1 MRFYWGG
8 LNFQQFVY
16 IRKNNKNNMKKTT
29 TSKFGLLMAM
39 VGILISSCSTNATF
53 SKRYHSRGF
62 NIAWGGGSA
71 ANNNPVK
78 QTPKKVKA
86 KSDGVAIAQNTEN
99 LTVQSVNSTENA
111 AVEASIVNT
120 ALVSSTILAK
130 NEVATAQNSTQTSSH
145 AVKSSTVI
153 SKKEILSE
161 IKKSNQR
168 TKLNFLKKGNA
179 NLNSDPEGPIFGI
192 LSFVF
197 GLLGWITFPLL
208 FGLAAIVLGIIGLN
222 KELNGLAIAGLVL
235 GALLLIIMVLVVAVL
250 LAM

>member
-1 MRFYWGG
+1 
-8 LNFQQFVY
+8 
-16 IRKNNKNNMKKTT
+16 MKKTT

-62 NIAWGGGSA
+62 NIAWGGGAA
-71 ANNNPVK
+71 ANNSPVK

-86 KSDGVAIAQNTEN
+86 RSDGVAIAQNTEN

-120 ALVSSTILAK
+120 ALVSSTILSK
-130 NEVATAQNSTQTSSH
+130 NEVATLKDANQTSSH
-145 AVKSSTVI
+145 AVKSSTVV

-235 GALLLIIMVLVVAVL
+235 GALLLIIMVLVVEVL

>member
-1 MRFYWGG
+1 
-8 LNFQQFVY
+8 
-16 IRKNNKNNMKKTT
+16 MKKTT

-62 NIAWGGGSA
+62 NIAWGGGAA
-71 ANNNPVK
+71 ANNSPVK

-120 ALVSSTILAK
+120 ALVSSTILSK
-130 NEVATAQNSTQTSSH
+130 NEVATLKDANQTSSH
-145 AVKSSTVI
+145 AVKSSTVV

-192 LSFVF
+192 LSFIF
-197 GLLGWITFPLL
+197 GLLGWVTFPLL
-208 FGLAAIVLGIIGLN
+208 FGLAAIVLGIIGL
-222 KELNGLAIAGLVL
+222 KRELNGLAIAGLIL
-235 GALLLIIMVLVVAVL
+235 GALILIIMVLVVAVL

>member
-1 MRFYWGG
+1 
-8 LNFQQFVY
+8 
-16 IRKNNKNNMKKTT
+16 MKKTT
-29 TSKFGLLMAM
+29 TTKLGLLMA
-39 VGILISSCSTNATF
+39 VVAILISSCSTNATF

-153 SKKEILSE
+153 SKKASVNAISKTNTKAVKKNADPGEGKSQLIALILC
-161 IKKSNQR
+161 
-168 TKLNFLKKGNA
+168 
-179 NLNSDPEGPIFGI
+179 IFVG
-192 LSFVF
+192 
-197 GLLGWITFPLL
+197 
-208 FGLAAIVLGIIGLN
+208 VLGIHRFYLGYTM
-222 KELNGLAIAGLVL
+222 EGVL
-235 GALLLIIMVLVVAVL
+235 QLLTGGGCGVWALIDLIRIITGDLKPKDGDYTETL
-250 LAM
+250 

>member
-1 MRFYWGG
+1 
-8 LNFQQFVY
+8 
-16 IRKNNKNNMKKTT
+16 MKKTT
-29 TSKFGLLMAM
+29 TSKLGLLMA
-39 VGILISSCSTNATF
+39 VVAILISSCSTNATF

-153 SKKEILSE
+153 SKKASVNAISKTNTKAVKKNADPGEGKSQLIALILC
-161 IKKSNQR
+161 
-168 TKLNFLKKGNA
+168 
-179 NLNSDPEGPIFGI
+179 IFVG
-192 LSFVF
+192 
-197 GLLGWITFPLL
+197 
-208 FGLAAIVLGIIGLN
+208 VLGIHRFYLGYTM
-222 KELNGLAIAGLVL
+222 EGVL
-235 GALLLIIMVLVVAVL
+235 QLLTGGGCGVWALIDLIRIITGDLKPKDGDYTETL
-250 LAM
+250 